1 MFIIH
6 FLVNLTIV
14 TIELALVGATGW
26 LAWKQPLLMAA
37 LTAGLAVVLG
47 LRLEL
52 RRLAFEMPFYFER
65 SSKAGQ
71 VVRALVG
78 GGQTLMKGVLAGL
91 VALMT
96 FSGTE
101 DTRLMLVAALFA
113 GCVLF
118 GSILLRRLTISLGA
132 KPAHWGFFRMAAPLG
147 LLFSGA
153 MSFFPAP
160 SSLQVARKVLLELPA
175 RPGIA
180 QAGEALF
187 SLRLWIDD
195 LLVRLM
201 STYVGPEGARAIG
214 IIIGSNVLAGFVIAL
229 YAVMVS
235 EVVRVLEEGHW
246 RMRGMARRNL

>member
-6 FLVNLTIV
+6 FLINMTIV
-14 TIELALVGATGW
+14 AVELALVAATGW
-26 LAWKQPLLMAA
+26 VAWKQPLMFAAVTAA
-37 LTAGLAVVLG
+37 LAVILG

-65 SSKAGQ
+65 SGMTGQ
-71 VVRALVG
+71 VMRALVG
-78 GGQTLMKGVLAGL
+78 SGQALMKGVLAGH
-91 VALMT
+91 VALIT

-101 DTRLMLVAALFA
+101 DARLQIVAAMFA
-113 GCVLF
+113 GCVLL

-160 SSLQVARKVLLELPA
+160 SSLQVARKVLLELPT

-195 LLVRLM
+195 LLVRIM
-201 STYVGPEGARAIG
+201 SGFVGPEGARAIG
-214 IIIGSNVLAGFVIAL
+214 IVIGSNVLAGFVIAL
-229 YAVMVS
+229 YAVVVS

-246 RMRGMARRNL
+246 RMRGLGRRG